1 MKITFLGAV
10 RGVTGS
16 MHLLSVNGQR
26 VLIDCGLFQGR
37 RAESN
42 RRNRQLPV
50 NVDGIDRVV
59 LGHAHI
65 DHSGNVPFLVKNGY
79 SRSIYSTFA
88 TRDLCAVMLA
98 DSAHIQRKDAEY
110 LNKKKRLKGDDRIEA
125 LYSVEEARRAIELF
139 RGVSYHKPFYVTK
152 DIRLTFFDAG
162 HILGSALSFFE
173 IFENGSR
180 KTLLYAVDLG
190 RKDLPI
196 LRDPEVV
203 EGVDYLILESTYGG
217 RLHGEIS
224 EAEDQL
230 ADVVNRTHSRGGKII
245 IPAFSLERTQEIVY
259 CLHLLEAAGR
269 IPVLPV
275 YVDSPLST
283 NVTQIFQLHPE
294 CFDHETNELL
304 AHNRNPFGLNQIT
317 YVRDAEAS
325 KKLNQLK
332 ESCIIISASGM
343 CEAGRILHHLK
354 NNIENPNN
362 TILVVGFMARNT
374 LGRRLVE
381 RQPRVRIFGEEY
393 ALKAEV
399 EVIDTF
405 SAHADRE
412 DLIDYVDSL
421 GKSLK
426 RILLVHGEEEQSRAL
441 KEELEKRGYTNV
453 NLPEEGD
460 EIEL

>member
-16 MHLLSVNGQR
+16 MHLLSVNGER

-42 RRNRQLPV
+42 QRNRLLPLPP
-50 NVDGIDRVV
+50 DGIDRVV

-65 DHSGNVPFLVKNGY
+65 DHSGNIPTLIKDGY
-79 SRSIYSTFA
+79 NKSIYSTFA

-98 DSAHIQRKDAEY
+98 DSAYIQQKDAEY
-110 LNKKKRLKGDDRIEA
+110 LNRKKKLRGKDRIEP
-125 LYSVEEARRAIELF
+125 LYSAEEVERAVKLF
-139 RGVSYHKPFYVTK
+139 RGISYHRPFYVTK

-173 IFENGSR
+173 VFENGDK

-196 LRDPEVV
+196 LRDPEIV
-203 EGVDYLILESTYGG
+203 EGVEYLILESTYGG

-224 EAEDQL
+224 EAQDQL
-230 ADVVNRTHSRGGKII
+230 AEVVRETHARGGKII

-283 NVTQIFQLHPE
+283 DITQVFRLHPE
-294 CFDHETNELL
+294 CFDRETNSLL
-304 AHNRNPFGLNQIT
+304 AQNRNPFGLNQIT
-317 YVRDAEAS
+317 YVRDVEDS
-325 KKLNQLK
+325 KKLNSLK
-332 ESCIIISASGM
+332 EPSIIISASGM

-362 TILVVGFMARNT
+362 TIVIVGFMARNT

-381 RQPRVRIFGEEY
+381 RQPKVKIFGEEY
-393 ALKAEV
+393 QLKAEV
-399 EVIDTF
+399 KIINAF
-405 SAHADRE
+405 SAHADQD
-412 DLIDYVDSL
+412 DLIGYVTSL

-426 RILLVHGEEEQSRAL
+426 RIYLVHGEEERSQAL
-441 KEELEKRGYTNV
+441 KEELKRGGYTNV
-453 NLPEEGD
+453 NLPEEG
-460 EIEL
+460 EEVHL

>member
-1 MKITFLGAV
+1 MKIRFLGAV

-16 MHLLSVNGQR
+16 MHLLSVNGEH
-26 VLIDCGLFQGR
+26 VLLDCGLFQGR

-42 RRNRQLPV
+42 RRNRQLPLIP
-50 NVDGIDRVV
+50 DRIDRVV

-65 DHSGNVPFLVKNGY
+65 DHSGNIPSLVKSGY
-79 SRSIYSTFA
+79 SKSIYSTFA

-98 DSAHIQRKDAEY
+98 DSAHIQQRDAEY
-110 LNKKKRLKGDDRIEA
+110 LNKKKKLKGDDRIEA
-125 LYSVEEARRAIELF
+125 LYSVEESRRAIELF

-162 HILGSALSFFE
+162 HILGSALCFFE
-173 IFENGSR
+173 IFENGR
-180 KTLLYAVDLG
+180 KKTLLYAVDLG
-190 RKDLPI
+190 RKGLPI

-203 EGVDYLILESTYGG
+203 EGVEYLILESTYGG

-224 EAEDQL
+224 EAKDQL
-230 ADVVNRTHSRGGKII
+230 AEVVNRTHSRGGKII

-259 CLHLLEAAGR
+259 CLHLLETAGR
-269 IPVLPV
+269 IPLLPV

-294 CFDHETNELL
+294 CFDGETNQLL
-304 AHNRNPFGLNQIT
+304 ARDQNPFGLNQIT
-317 YVRDAEAS
+317 YVRDVRES
-325 KKLNQLK
+325 KKLNRLK

-362 TILVVGFMARNT
+362 TILIVGFMATNT

-381 RQPRVRIFGEEY
+381 RQPKVRIFGEEY
-393 ALKAEV
+393 DLKAEV
-399 EVIDTF
+399 KIINAF
-405 SAHADRE
+405 SAHADQR
-412 DLIDYVDSL
+412 DLINYVASL

-426 RILLVHGEEEQSRAL
+426 RIFLVHGEEEQSRAL
-441 KEELEKRGYTNV
+441 KEELEKRGYTDV

>member
-16 MHLLSVNGQR
+16 MHLLSVNGDH

-50 NVDGIDRVV
+50 NVDRIDRVV

-65 DHSGNVPFLVKNGY
+65 DHSGNIPSLVKNGY
-79 SRSIYSTFA
+79 SKSIYSTFA

-98 DSAHIQRKDAEY
+98 DSAYIQQKDAEY
-110 LNKKKRLKGDDRIEA
+110 LNKKKKLKGRDRIEP
-125 LYSVEEARRAIELF
+125 LYSAEEAENAIQLF

-152 DIRLTFFDAG
+152 DIRLTFLDAG
-162 HILGSALSFFE
+162 HILGSALCFFE
-173 IFENGSR
+173 IFENGNR

-203 EGVDYLILESTYGG
+203 KEVEYLILESTYGG

-230 ADVVNRTHSRGGKII
+230 AEVVNRTHSRGGKVI

-294 CFDHETNELL
+294 CFDRETNELL
-304 AHNRNPFGLNQIT
+304 AHNRNPFGLNQIS
-317 YVRDAEAS
+317 YVRDVEAS
-325 KKLNQLK
+325 KKLNRLK
-332 ESCIIISASGM
+332 EPCIIISASGM

-381 RQPRVRIFGEEY
+381 RQPKVRIFGEEY
-393 ALKAEV
+393 ELKAEV
-399 EVIDTF
+399 KIINAF

-426 RILLVHGEEEQSRAL
+426 RIYLVHGEDEQSQAL
-441 KEELEKRGYTNV
+441 KEELEGHGYANV

>member
-1 MKITFLGAV
+1 LRITFLGAV

-50 NVDGIDRVV
+50 SVDGIDRVV

-65 DHSGNVPFLVKNGY
+65 DHSGNIPSLVKNGY
-79 SRSIYSTFA
+79 SKSIYSTFA

-98 DSAHIQRKDAEY
+98 DSAYIQQKDAEY
-110 LNKKKRLKGDDRIEA
+110 LNRKKKLKGRDRIEP
-125 LYSVEEARRAIELF
+125 LYSAEEAENAIQLF

-162 HILGSALSFFE
+162 HILGSALCFFE
-173 IFENGSR
+173 IFENGGR

-203 EGVDYLILESTYGG
+203 NGVEYLILESTYGG

-230 ADVVNRTHSRGGKII
+230 AEVVNKTYSRGGKVI

-259 CLHLLEAAGR
+259 CLHLSEAAGR

-294 CFDHETNELL
+294 CFDRETNELL
-304 AHNRNPFGLNQIT
+304 AHNRNPFGLNQIS

-325 KKLNQLK
+325 KKLNRLK
-332 ESCIIISASGM
+332 EPCIIISASGM

-381 RQPRVRIFGEEY
+381 RQPKVRIFGEEY
-393 ALKAEV
+393 ELKAEV
-399 EVIDTF
+399 KIINAF

-412 DLIDYVDSL
+412 DLIDYVASL
-421 GKSLK
+421 GKSPK
-426 RILLVHGEEEQSRAL
+426 GIYLVHGEEEQSRAL
-441 KEELEKRGYTNV
+441 KEELEKRGYTDV

>member
-1 MKITFLGAV
+1 LKITFLGAV

-26 VLIDCGLFQGR
+26 VLMDCGLFQGR

-42 RRNRQLPV
+42 RRNRELPV
-50 NVDGIDRVV
+50 SVGGIDRVV

-65 DHSGNVPFLVKNGY
+65 DHSGNIPSLVKNGY
-79 SRSIYSTFA
+79 SKSIYSTFA

-98 DSAHIQRKDAEY
+98 DSAYIQQKDAEY
-110 LNKKKRLKGDDRIEA
+110 LNRKKKLKGRDRIEP
-125 LYSVEEARRAIELF
+125 LYSAEEAENAIQLF

-173 IFENGSR
+173 IFENGGR

-196 LRDPEVV
+196 LRDPEMVNGV
-203 EGVDYLILESTYGG
+203 EYLILESTYGG

-224 EAEDQL
+224 EAQDQL
-230 ADVVNRTHSRGGKII
+230 AEVVNRTHSRGGKVI

-294 CFDHETNELL
+294 CFDRETNELL

-317 YVRDAEAS
+317 YVRDVEES
-325 KKLNQLK
+325 KKLNLLK
-332 ESCIIISASGM
+332 EPCIIISASGM

-381 RQPRVRIFGEEY
+381 RQPKVRIFGEEY
-393 ALKAEV
+393 ELKAEV
-399 EVIDTF
+399 KIINAF

-412 DLIDYVDSL
+412 DLIDYVVSL

-426 RILLVHGEEEQSRAL
+426 RIFLVHGEEEQSQAL
-441 KEELEKRGYTNV
+441 KEELERRGYTNV
-453 NLPEEGD
+453 HLPEEGD

>member
-16 MHLLSVNGQR
+16 MHLLSVNGDHI
-26 VLIDCGLFQGR
+26 LIDCGLFQGR

-50 NVDGIDRVV
+50 SVDGIDRVV

-65 DHSGNVPFLVKNGY
+65 DHSGNIPSLVKNGY
-79 SRSIYSTFA
+79 SKSIYSTFA

-98 DSAHIQRKDAEY
+98 DSAYIQQKDAEY
-110 LNKKKRLKGDDRIEA
+110 LNRKKKLKGKDRIEP
-125 LYSVEEARRAIELF
+125 LYSAEEAESAIQLF

-173 IFENGSR
+173 IFENGER

-203 EGVDYLILESTYGG
+203 NGVEYLILESTYGG

-230 ADVVNRTHSRGGKII
+230 AEVVNKTHSRGGKVI

-304 AHNRNPFGLNQIT
+304 AHNRKPFGLNQIS
-317 YVRDAEAS
+317 YVRDAEES
-325 KKLNQLK
+325 KKLNSLK
-332 ESCIIISASGM
+332 EPCIIISASGM

-399 EVIDTF
+399 EVINTF
-405 SAHADRE
+405 SAHADRD

-426 RILLVHGEEEQSRAL
+426 RIYLVHGEDEQSQAL
-441 KEELEKRGYTNV
+441 KEELAGHGYTNV

>member
-1 MKITFLGAV
+1 LKIAFLGAV

-16 MHLLSVNGQR
+16 MHLLSANGDK
-26 VLIDCGLFQGR
+26 VLLDCGLFQGK

-42 RRNRQLPV
+42 QRNRELPV
-50 NVDGIDRVV
+50 APEGIDRVV

-65 DHSGNVPFLVKNGY
+65 DHSGNIPTLVKNGY
-79 SRSIYSTFA
+79 KRSIYSTFA

-98 DSAHIQRKDAEY
+98 DSAYIQQKDAEY
-110 LNKKKRLKGDDRIEA
+110 LNKRGKLKGEDRIEP
-125 LYSVEEARRAIELF
+125 LYGADQVESAIELF
-139 RGVSYHKPFYVTK
+139 RGVSYRKPFYVTK

-173 IFENGSR
+173 IFENGEK

-203 EGVDYLILESTYGG
+203 PGVQHLILESTYGG

-224 EAEDQL
+224 EAEDRL
-230 ADVVNRTHSRGGKII
+230 AEVVSKTYQRGGKII
-245 IPAFSLERTQEIVY
+245 VPAFSLERTQEIVY
-259 CLHLLEAAGR
+259 CLHLLENAGR

-283 NVTQIFQLHPE
+283 NITQIFQLHPE
-294 CFDHETNELL
+294 CFDRQTNRLL
-304 AHNRNPFGLNQIT
+304 AQNENPFGLNQIK
-317 YVRDAEAS
+317 YVRDVRES
-325 KKLNQLK
+325 KKLNDLK
-332 ESCIIISASGM
+332 EPCIIISASGM

-354 NNIENPNN
+354 NNIENPKN

-393 ALKAEV
+393 ELKAEV
-399 EVIDTF
+399 ELIDAF
-405 SAHADRE
+405 SAHADRDE
-412 DLIDYVDSL
+412 LVEYVQGL
-421 GKSLK
+421 GKDLK
-426 RILLVHGEEEQSRAL
+426 GIYLVHGEEEQSQAL
-441 KEELEKRGYTNV
+441 KEELERRGYTRV
-453 NLPEEGD
+453 ELPNEGD
-460 EIEL
+460 EVEL